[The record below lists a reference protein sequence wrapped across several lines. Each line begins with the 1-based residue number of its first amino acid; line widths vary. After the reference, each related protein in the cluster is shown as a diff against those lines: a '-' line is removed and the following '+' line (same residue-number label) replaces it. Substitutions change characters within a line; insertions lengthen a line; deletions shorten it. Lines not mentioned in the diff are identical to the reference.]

1 MISGSAFLAGGLLTL
16 AGCAGHG
23 IVPPSSSSLAPTA
36 MAPATFGD
44 LSPLRHRLPTCAKTP
59 PQYDWIFAGACNL
72 FTLAPAGGTFK
83 LKTYQNI
90 AVTGLIGRN
99 TLKGSVQVAIA
110 DAIDN
115 GDITKWGKLTFPPYK
130 ASGTTVVYAAVNNQ
144 SKDVIKPNPEK
155 NKPIL
160 QYTISDSKGFGKANV
175 CGAALLTQGNHG
187 SLVWSPFP
195 GTGTIKGD
203 SVTITVYVAPKG
215 FELPPQGTPLYF
227 AINCYKR

>member
-1 MISGSAFLAGGLLTL
+1 MISGSAFAAGALLAL

-23 IVPPSSSSLAPTA
+23 IVPSSSAPLAPTA
-36 MAPATFGD
+36 MSPATFD
-44 LSPLRHRLPTCAKTP
+44 SVSPLRLPTCAKTP
-59 PQYDWIFAGACNL
+59 PQYDWIFKGACNL
-72 FTLAPAGGTFK
+72 FTLAPAGGTFR
-83 LKTYQNI
+83 LKSYQYI
-90 AVTGLIGRN
+90 SVSGLIGRN

-115 GDITKWGKLTFPPYK
+115 GDVTKWGKLTFPPYK
-130 ASGTTVVYAAVNNQ
+130 AAGTTVVYAAVNNQ

-160 QYTISDSKGFGKANV
+160 QYTIADAKGFPGRANV
-175 CGAALLTQGNHG
+175 CGAALLTQGAHG

-195 GTGTIKGD
+195 GTGTIKND

-215 FELPPQGTPLYF
+215 FELPPQGSPLYF